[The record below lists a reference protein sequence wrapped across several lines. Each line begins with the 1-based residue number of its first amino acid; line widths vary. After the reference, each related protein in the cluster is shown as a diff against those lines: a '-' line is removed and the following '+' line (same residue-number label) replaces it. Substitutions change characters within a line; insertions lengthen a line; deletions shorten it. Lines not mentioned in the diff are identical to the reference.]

1 MPNVNG
7 TNYSYTKSG
16 MAAANK
22 ARNVNR
28 TKPVKKPKK
37 GGYDK

>member
-7 TNYSYTKSG
+7 KKYSYTKSG
-16 MAAANK
+16 MAAANN
-22 ARNVNR
+22 ARNVKR
-28 TKPVKKPKK
+28 TTPVKKPKK